1 MPTIHDVQ
9 QEKKRLGPTGP
20 MQVAYRRLA
29 RVPADVAQTGGL
41 VLSEPRF
48 SDDAWRWTCDL
59 YFAGP
64 MWKPWT
70 LKDVAFFQGKGHNT
84 PPRFT
89 DVVECL
95 LSDALGWLMCR
106 LRTGPANLAT
116 APTASRPGI
125 SIWPAS
131 TRAPTWPP
139 SCGIMNRCST
149 RRRIWMLNPTAA
161 TTNGPR
167 WPRTNAKP
175 APSSRRQTG
184 CGGWVC
190 PV

>member
-29 RVPADVAQTGGL
+29 RAPADVAQTGGL

-95 LSDALGWLMCR
+95 LSDALGVVDVSFADWASEFGWNTDSIKARDIYLACVDTRAR
-106 LRTGPANLAT
+106 LAPVMWDFEKMQHAQPDLDVESYCHNQWATLAT
-116 APTASRPGI
+116 YQR
-125 SIWPAS
+125 
-131 TRAPTWPP
+131 
-139 SCGIMNRCST
+139 
-149 RRRIWMLNPTAA
+149 
-161 TTNGPR
+161 
-167 WPRTNAKP
+167 
-175 APSSRRQTG
+175 
-184 CGGWVC
+184 
-190 PV
+190 